1 MRIRLRA
8 KLLIT
13 MLLII
18 SASIGLMAS
27 QAILLFQ
34 EDKSSYVFSLN
45 ASRAIKISEEVQVN
59 VQHLTEKMRIFADVI
74 QLPTSSEKARKEV
87 MISMLRQ
94 YPEFL
99 LFSIQEG
106 EKKYRNVFLS
116 RNLTD
121 LGLTVGQVHQAYR
134 EEDLPFGEVTANA
147 PLITRL
153 ELSSE
158 IPTFT
163 LAVRGSELADSGPGK
178 ILVAEFLLD
187 RLYATHGESSLFD
200 IYLTDASGHP
210 MVSFVEG
217 KPLELTFGPQSGRK
231 AFSDLLPRS
240 VPTAGTR
247 EYDDAGV
254 PMLAAYS
261 PVGKLN
267 MWTVVQIPKAKA
279 FEAAQRLVQRSLVTA
294 GVVGVVALALVILFA
309 SSMTKSLEV
318 LTRATREIA
327 KGNFAVKIPL
337 TGGGEI
343 RALAERF
350 QKMIEELGWREGAL
364 KEATKSLMRSEKM
377 TALGALGA
385 GIAHEVK
392 NPMTSI
398 RGYAQMGLRKLDS
411 KHPVYEYFRTI
422 EKETGRS
429 LDILKNLLR
438 FSRQETSDLELIDL
452 NPVIDDAMKLVSHQL
467 EMKGVKVVAHL
478 HKETLRVKGNA
489 NQLEQVLLNLLMN
502 AGDAMED
509 GGIITLTTDVVGGKL
524 ARIRVA
530 DTGCGM
536 PEEVAGRIF
545 DPFFTTKPVGK
556 GTGLGLSVSYGIIK
570 EHHGEIAVK
579 SVKGEGTTFTI
590 QIPIVEA
597 EGELP
602 PPKKVDESKRVRV
615 VNLR

>member
-1 MRIRLRA
+1 MRIGLRA

-74 QLPTSSEKARKEV
+74 QLPTSSEKDRKEV

-116 RNLTD
+116 RILTD

-210 MVSFVEG
+210 IVSFVEG

-231 AFSDLLPRS
+231 AFSDLLPGS

-294 GVVGVVALALVILFA
+294 GVVGVAALALVILFA
-309 SSMTKSLEV
+309 SSMTKSLKV

-327 KGNFAVKIPL
+327 KGNFSVKIPL

-343 RALAERF
+343 GALAERF

-478 HKETLRVKGNA
+478 HRETLRVKGNA

-509 GGIITLTTDVVGGKL
+509 GGIITLTTDVVGEKM
-524 ARIRVA
+524 ARIRVS

>member
-1 MRIRLRA
+1 MRIGLRA

-45 ASRAIKISEEVQVN
+45 ASRAIKISEEIQVN

-74 QLPTSSEKARKEV
+74 QLPTSSEKARKDV

-106 EKKYRNVFLS
+106 EGTYRNVFLS
-116 RNLTD
+116 RILTD

-134 EEDLPFGEVTANA
+134 EGDLPFGEVTADA
-147 PLITRL
+147 PLVTRL

-309 SSMTKSLEV
+309 SSMTKSLKV

-327 KGNFAVKIPL
+327 KGNFSVKIPL

-467 EMKGVKVVAHL
+467 EMKGVQVVAHL
-478 HKETLRVKGNA
+478 HKENLRVKGNA

-502 AGDAMED
+502 AGDAMEN
-509 GGIITLTTDVVGGKL
+509 GGIITLTTDVVGGKM

-590 QIPIVEA
+590 QIPIVKV

-602 PPKKVDESKRVRV
+602 PPKKIDESKRVRV